1 MVEQCAGYVFGN
13 PHRFPVKQHKTK
25 TRDRFF
31 HYFFIKHN
39 TNTYLHQRNGSDIW
53 KGLFELPMIETEM
66 PADLNVLQETSAFGK
81 LFQKTGRLEFTL
93 VADEI
98 RHVLSHQTLH
108 VTCYMVEVQQEN
120 AALKKMVRTSREAI
134 DAYPFPKLIVNLL
147 SKIEEK

>member
-1 MVEQCAGYVFGN
+1 
-13 PHRFPVKQHKTK
+13 
-25 TRDRFF
+25 
-31 HYFFIKHN
+31 
-39 TNTYLHQRNGSDIW
+39 
-53 KGLFELPMIETEM
+53 MIEPEM